1 MLKSF
6 KWDGLG
12 WIGLGWV
19 GLDWVGTMQ
28 SICFLKAMIKTGD
41 DDDGGDRDVN
51 RGGFG
56 SHLKPGLVSV

>member
-1 MLKSF
+1 ML
-6 KWDGLG
+6 L
-12 WIGLGWV
+12 
-19 GLDWVGTMQ
+19 
-28 SICFLKAMIKTGD
+28 CFRLPEDPCLLPGDDDDDDHGD